1 MQYRSARRTNNITV
15 TSYQLPVKKEISL
28 TGHWLL
34 ATGNFSREGAS
45 NVGERTEQVI
55 TLSLPSSM
63 QHVYLLTAV
72 VTEILKETDFDE
84 NTQERIN
91 LAAIEA
97 GTNASEHGDREDP
110 DKPTIFQ
117 LILTENQLI
126 INTADEEVESRHKE
140 SETEQVITL
149 SLPSSMRHVYLLDV
163 VVTEILNNLDFAE
176 EIQEQINLAAIEA
189 GTNAIKHGNKED
201 PSKKAIMQFLLDEDK
216 LTIVI
221 EDEGE
226 GFTRKEVADPLDPE
240 NLLKSSG
247 RGLFL
252 MEACMDAVTYEANGT
267 IIKMVKYKT

>member
-1 MQYRSARRTNNITV
+1 M
-15 TSYQLPVKKEISL
+15 
-28 TGHWLL
+28 
-34 ATGNFSREGAS
+34 
-45 NVGERTEQVI
+45 GERTEQVI

-63 QHVYLLTAV
+63 QHVYLLKAV

-97 GTNASEHGDREDP
+97 GTNTIEHGDRENP
-110 DKPTIFQ
+110 GKLTVFQ
-117 LILTENQLI
+117 LMLTEAELI
-126 INTADEEVESRHKE
+126 ISTTDESEESRHKE
-140 SETEQVITL
+140 TGTEQVITL

-163 VVTEILNNLDFAE
+163 VVSEILKEKDFDE

-201 PSKKAIMQFLLDEDK
+201 PSKRAIIQFLLDEDK

-252 MEACMDAVTYEANGT
+252 MEAYMDSVTYEANGT
-267 IIKMVKYKT
+267 IIKMVKYK

>member
-1 MQYRSARRTNNITV
+1 M
-15 TSYQLPVKKEISL
+15 
-28 TGHWLL
+28 
-34 ATGNFSREGAS
+34 
-45 NVGERTEQVI
+45 GERTEQAI

-84 NTQERIN
+84 DTQERIN

-97 GTNASEHGDREDP
+97 GTNAIENDDREGLGEQI
-110 DKPTIFQ
+110 TFQ
-117 LILTENQLI
+117 LMLTENELSLS
-126 INTADEEVESRHKE
+126 TLEESEALKHKE
-140 SETEQVITL
+140 TETAQVIML
-149 SLPSSMRHVYLLDV
+149 SLPSSMQHVYLLDV
-163 VVTEILNNLDFAE
+163 VVSEVLKEVGFTEE
-176 EIQEQINLAAIEA
+176 TQEQINLAAIEA

-201 PSKKAIMQFLLDEDK
+201 PHKRATIQFILDDDK

-221 EDEGE
+221 QDEGE
-226 GFTRKEVADPLDPE
+226 GFTRQEVADPLDPE

-267 IIKMVKYKT
+267 IIKMVKYKAELEAL

>member
-1 MQYRSARRTNNITV
+1 M
-15 TSYQLPVKKEISL
+15 
-28 TGHWLL
+28 
-34 ATGNFSREGAS
+34 
-45 NVGERTEQVI
+45 GERTEQVI

-63 QHVYLLTAV
+63 QHVYLLKAV

-84 NTQERIN
+84 DTQERIN

-97 GTNASEHGDREDP
+97 GTNAIEELGDREDP
-110 DKPTIFQ
+110 GKPIIFRLTLTGGELTIS
-117 LILTENQLI
+117 TV
-126 INTADEEVESRHKE
+126 DESEESTHKE

-163 VVTEILNNLDFAE
+163 VVTEILKDSDFAE

-216 LTIVI
+216 FTIII

-252 MEACMDAVTYEANGT
+252 MEACMDAVTYEADGT
-267 IIKMVKYKT
+267 IIKMVKYKEAAVAQ

>member
-1 MQYRSARRTNNITV
+1 M
-15 TSYQLPVKKEISL
+15 
-28 TGHWLL
+28 
-34 ATGNFSREGAS
+34 
-45 NVGERTEQVI
+45 GERTEQAI

-84 NTQERIN
+84 DTQERIN

-97 GTNASEHGDREDP
+97 GTNAIENDDREGLGEQI
-110 DKPTIFQ
+110 TFQ
-117 LILTENQLI
+117 LMLTENELSLS
-126 INTADEEVESRHKE
+126 TLEESEALKHKE
-140 SETEQVITL
+140 TETAQVIML
-149 SLPSSMRHVYLLDV
+149 SLPSSMQHVYLLDV
-163 VVTEILNNLDFAE
+163 VVSEVLKEVGFTEE
-176 EIQEQINLAAIEA
+176 TQEQINLAAIEA

-201 PSKKAIMQFLLDEDK
+201 PRKRATIQFILDDDK

-221 EDEGE
+221 QDEGE
-226 GFTRKEVADPLDPE
+226 GFTRQEVADPLDPE

-267 IIKMVKYKT
+267 IIKMVKYKTELEAQ

>member
-1 MQYRSARRTNNITV
+1 M
-15 TSYQLPVKKEISL
+15 
-28 TGHWLL
+28 
-34 ATGNFSREGAS
+34 
-45 NVGERTEQVI
+45 GERTEQVI

-63 QHVYLLTAV
+63 RHVYLLKAV
-72 VTEILKETDFDE
+72 VTEILKETDFDD

-97 GTNASEHGDREDP
+97 GTNAIEHGDREGP
-110 DKPTIFQ
+110 GKPAIFQ
-117 LILTENQLI
+117 LILTEDELI
-126 INTADEEVESRHKE
+126 ISIMGEGGESTHKE
-140 SETEQVITL
+140 SETQQVITL

-163 VVTEILNNLDFAE
+163 VVTEVLKDLGFAE

-201 PSKKAIMQFLLDEDK
+201 PNKKAVMQFLLDEEK
-216 LTIVI
+216 LMIVI
-221 EDEGE
+221 EDEGD

-252 MEACMDAVTYEANGT
+252 MEAYMDAVTYEANGT
-267 IIKMVKYKT
+267 IIKMVKYKEAAEA

>member
-1 MQYRSARRTNNITV
+1 M
-15 TSYQLPVKKEISL
+15 
-28 TGHWLL
+28 
-34 ATGNFSREGAS
+34 
-45 NVGERTEQVI
+45 GERTEQVI

-63 QHVYLLTAV
+63 QHVHLLQAV
-72 VTEILKETDFDE
+72 VTEILKETDFDDD
-84 NTQERIN
+84 TQERIN
-91 LAAIEA
+91 RAAIEA
-97 GTNASEHGDREDP
+97 GTNAIEEHGDREDP
-110 DKPTIFQ
+110 GKPTIFQ
-117 LILTENQLI
+117 LALTEDELI
-126 INTADEEVESRHKE
+126 ISTVDEGEASTDKV

-163 VVTEILNNLDFAE
+163 VVTEILKDSDFAE

-216 LTIVI
+216 LAIII

-252 MEACMDAVTYEANGT
+252 MEACMDSVTYEANGT
-267 IIKMVKYKT
+267 IIKMVKYKTVTSGQ

>member
-1 MQYRSARRTNNITV
+1 M
-15 TSYQLPVKKEISL
+15 
-28 TGHWLL
+28 
-34 ATGNFSREGAS
+34 
-45 NVGERTEQVI
+45 GERTEQVI

-63 QHVYLLTAV
+63 QHVYLLRAV

-84 NTQERIN
+84 AVQERIN

-97 GTNASEHGDREDP
+97 GTNAITHGDREDP
-110 DKPTIFQ
+110 DQPTTFQSTAFQ
-117 LILTENQLI
+117 LILTENELI
-126 INTADEEVESRHKE
+126 INTADEEVVSRHKE

-163 VVTEILNNLDFAE
+163 VITEVLNNLDFAE
-176 EIQEQINLAAIEA
+176 DIQEQINLAAIEA
-189 GTNAIKHGNKED
+189 GTNAIKHGNKEN
-201 PSKKAIMQFLLDEDK
+201 PSKKATMQFLLDEDK

-267 IIKMVKYKT
+267 IIKMVKYKTE

>member
-1 MQYRSARRTNNITV
+1 M
-15 TSYQLPVKKEISL
+15 
-28 TGHWLL
+28 
-34 ATGNFSREGAS
+34 
-45 NVGERTEQVI
+45 GERIEQVI

-63 QHVYLLTAV
+63 QHVYLLKAV
-72 VTEILKETDFDE
+72 VTEILKEADFDE
-84 NTQERIN
+84 DTQKRIN

-97 GTNASEHGDREDP
+97 GKNTIKLGDREDP
-110 DKPTIFQ
+110 GKLTVFQ
-117 LILTENQLI
+117 LMLTEDELI
-126 INTADEEVESRHKE
+126 ISTMDEDEESRHKE
-140 SETEQVITL
+140 TETEQVITL

-163 VVTEILNNLDFAE
+163 VVTEILKEKGFDE

-189 GTNAIKHGNKED
+189 GTNAIKHGNKEN
-201 PSKKAIMQFLLDEDK
+201 PSKKAIIQFLLDEDK

-221 EDEGE
+221 QDEGE

-252 MEACMDAVTYEANGT
+252 MEAYMDSVTYEANGT